1 MGAKPCGQSR
11 LGGRALRLEQARWL
25 SVRLDQT
32 RGPFKQTQ
40 FYNFFQTPTFSSM
53 GQVRLTQR
61 GPSTAAEQ
69 ARGPSAAAR
78 GPIVVARRPSAA
90 ARFLN
95 HELINK
101 LNQFFLSHQ
110 AFCNQAFFS
119 LGFLSLRSFVIK
131 SFVIINSF
139 CFQDFCTHSFSRGY
153 KWTKNA
159 HIIVFFMFHL
169 KRHHFWRFCPQKVFT

>member
-1 MGAKPCGQSR
+1 MGAKRCGQSR
-11 LGGRALRLEQARWL
+11 QGGRALRLEQSRWL
-25 SVRLDQT
+25 SLRLDQT

-101 LNQFFLSHQ
+101 LNQFF
-110 AFCNQAFFS
+110 FIS

-139 CFQDFCTHSFSRGY
+139 CFQDFCTHSFSRRY
-153 KWTKNA
+153 KWTKTC
-159 HIIVFFMFHL
+159 ISFFL
-169 KRHHFWRFCPQKVFT
+169 CFT